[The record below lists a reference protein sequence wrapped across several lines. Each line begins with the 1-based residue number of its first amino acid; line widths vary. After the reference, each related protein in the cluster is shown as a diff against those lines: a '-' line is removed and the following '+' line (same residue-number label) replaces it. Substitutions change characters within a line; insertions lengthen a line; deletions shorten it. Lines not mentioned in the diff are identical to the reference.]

1 MNTLTDTEYRIFSSI
16 VKSKYGI
23 NLDSIGRKISESK
36 LVSMCNNLGN
46 MSCDLVCKG
55 LNDNNQLIIREF
67 INEFAIGET
76 YFMRDKYPFYNLKN
90 YLKNYLG
97 KTNNLNI
104 LSCACSTG
112 QEPYSIAMS
121 LIDSGIEDFRISA
134 FDLSDESIKKCKDG
148 VYNEFEVSRGLTEDM
163 RLKYFSANN
172 GIYSARSKVKNY
184 IDFFKGNLMEA
195 RQLVGGYDLIFCR
208 NVLIYFEPDEMIQ
221 VLNGLK
227 KVLKPEGIMIL
238 GSYEVLPKKFLEKF
252 KSQLLD
258 AGVYLLKA

>member
-1 MNTLTDTEYRIFSSI
+1 MYILTNTEYKVFSSI

-55 LNDNNQLIIREF
+55 LNENNQIIIKEF

-76 YFMRDKYPFYNLKN
+76 YFMRDKYPFYNLRN

-97 KTNNLNI
+97 KTTGLTI

-121 LIDSGIEDFRISA
+121 LLDASITDFRISA
-134 FDLSDESIKKCKDG
+134 FDLSEESIKKSRNG
-148 VYNEFEVSRGLTEDM
+148 VYNEFEVMRGLTEDM
-163 RLKYFSANN
+163 RIKYFSNNN
-172 GIYSARSKVKNY
+172 GTYTARNNVKSY

-195 RQLVGGYDLIFCR
+195 RQLVGGYDVVFCR
-208 NVLIYFEPDEMIQ
+208 NVLIYFELEEMMQ
-221 VLNGLK
+221 VLEGLK
-227 KVLKPEGIMIL
+227 KILKPEALIIL
-238 GSYEVLPKKFLEKF
+238 GSYEVLPKKFLEKY
-252 KSQLLD
+252 KSELLD
-258 AGVYLLKA
+258 AGVYLLKE